1 MRPLSDD
8 LKDLEK
14 RPYFICDEAVSL
26 RQFEDRL
33 HSAVRLAKPH
43 PPDPRT

>member
-26 RQFEDRL
+26 RHTNRES
-33 HSAVRLAKPH
+33 HSTIPAKWA
-43 PPDPRT
+43 